1 MFKVG
6 DFVYYKD
13 ISMDPDFDDKYGYG
27 TIIEIKDLPKSFEEG
42 TERFAVIQVK
52 YFEDGTPCEFNSKE
66 VVKIEL
72 LEDAEIAIE
81 RQERELHRQLN
92 NMKNIRKEFI
102 DV

>member
-6 DFVYYKD
+6 DFVYYGC
-13 ISMDPDFDDKYGYG
+13 ISLDPDFDDKYGYG
-27 TIIEIKDLPKSFEEG
+27 IILEIKDLPKSFEDG
-42 TERFAVIQVK
+42 TERFAIIQVK

-72 LEDAEIAIE
+72 VENAEIAIE
-81 RQERELHRQLN
+81 RHERELHRQLD

>member
-6 DFVYYKD
+6 DFVYYGC
-13 ISMDPDFDDKYGYG
+13 ISLDPDFDDKYGYG
-27 TIIEIKDLPKSFEEG
+27 IILEIKDLPKSFEDG
-42 TERFAVIQVK
+42 TERFAIIQVK

-72 LEDAEIAIE
+72 VEDAKIAIE
-81 RQERELHRQLN
+81 RHERELHRQLD

>member
-6 DFVYYKD
+6 DFVYYAC
-13 ISMDPDFDDKYGYG
+13 ISLDPDFDDKYGYG
-27 TIIEIKDLPKSFEEG
+27 IILEIKDLPKSFEDG
-42 TERFAVIQVK
+42 TERFAIIQVK

-72 LEDAEIAIE
+72 VEDAKIAIE
-81 RQERELHRQLN
+81 RHERELHRQLD

>member
-6 DFVYYKD
+6 DFVYYND
-13 ISMDPDFDDKYGYG
+13 ISMDPQIEDSYGYG
-27 TIIEIKDLPKSFEEG
+27 IILEIKDLSKSFEEG
-42 TERFAVIQVK
+42 TERFAIIQVK
-52 YFEDGTPCEFNSKE
+52 YFEDGTSCEFDSKK

-72 LEDAEIAIE
+72 LEDADVTLD
-81 RQERELHRQLN
+81 RQEKELYRQLD